1 MLVVLV
7 AAMLAGV
14 VAMMIR
20 EPMRVIV
27 GYLVTLEN
35 GYACRLGP
43 DLGRAQHYAAE
54 QRAVSVEPMYVLR
67 DAPPTRQDGG

>member
-1 MLVVLV
+1 
-7 AAMLAGV
+7 
-14 VAMMIR
+14 MMIR

-67 DAPPTRQDGG
+67 DAPPTRQDGAGGPIDGSVAPRVAA